1 MLELRAGA
9 TTRRDDA
16 RNMSILLRSM
26 HARLDS
32 VERESVEKASEVR
45 TAVEKVRLIE
55 AEVTSMTRAV
65 QLKAQADVLRLLRS
79 QEPSTSFTT
88 E

>member
-1 MLELRAGA
+1 
-9 TTRRDDA
+9 
-16 RNMSILLRSM
+16 MSILLRSM

-45 TAVEKVRLIE
+45 TAVEKVRLVE
-55 AEVTSMTRAV
+55 AEVNSMTRSV

-79 QEPSTSFTT
+79 QDPNTSLTSVT
-88 E
+88 N

>member
-1 MLELRAGA
+1 
-9 TTRRDDA
+9 
-16 RNMSILLRSM
+16 MSILLRSM

-55 AEVTSMTRAV
+55 AEVTSMTRLV